1 MNKSVPY
8 LIALLLGVF
17 LSACSGNDDLV
28 PINIPTDDDEVC
40 CTQDDENKISQIL
53 AGYKEVTGLSRQSTG
68 NYTIKVYSRNA
79 SLSVGYNVFYLI
91 FQ

>member
-1 MNKSVPY
+1 MKMNNKNNILSY

-28 PINIPTDDDEVC
+28 PINIPTGDDEVC

-53 AGYKEVTGLSRQSTG
+53 AGYKEVTGLSRQMS
-68 NYTIKVYSRNA
+68 
-79 SLSVGYNVFYLI
+79 F
-91 FQ
+91 